1 MVVESIGSE
10 SRPSLLP
17 KLDGFQKVVA
27 LGGAI
32 VTVWGAVVTVTTTRN
47 AAKLREIESRLT
59 TLKEERSWAKE
70 LYSQFDAIVSKDA
83 SEQARIDR
91 LAGLLALADL
101 SDQSEL
107 KKQWARL
114 IREQVARYET
124 ALKAKSPSP
133 NGQVAAQLE
142 QYKQLREDAAASV
155 VESSPRY
162 SNYDFDIFWCPG
174 DANRSTAEAIARLKE
189 EDPNS
194 SGNWR
199 LRAVSG
205 KEPWVA
211 DKQTYSI
218 VWDYEDER
226 PIATALTDR
235 LQKLAPAPMAGIRL
249 RRLQSTNPTTRWYL
263 SVFVCRPNET
273 GRPAV

>member
-1 MVVESIGSE
+1 MGESTAAPPGSGGR
-10 SRPSLLP
+10 SILP
-17 KLDGFQKVVA
+17 KLDSFQKVVA

-47 AAKLREIESRLT
+47 ASKLKEIESRLT

-70 LYSQFDAIVSKDA
+70 LYSQFDAIVSKEA

-101 SDQSEL
+101 SDQPEL
-107 KKQWARL
+107 KEQWARL
-114 IREQVARYET
+114 IREQVSRYQ
-124 ALKAKSPSP
+124 ASLQAKSPAP
-133 NGQVAAQLE
+133 NPQVAAQLQ
-142 QYKQLREDAAASV
+142 QYQQLREDAAAAV
-155 VESSPRY
+155 VEANPRY

-174 DANRSTAEAIARLKE
+174 DDNRSVAEAIAALKK
-189 EDPNS
+189 EDPDA

-205 KEPWVA
+205 REAWVS
-211 DKQTYSI
+211 DKQSYSI

-226 PIATALTDR
+226 PIANALAAR
-235 LQKLAPAPMAGIRL
+235 LQKLAPPQMAGVRL
-249 RRLQSTNPTTRWYL
+249 WRLQSTNPSTRWYL
-263 SVFVCRPNET
+263 SVFVCHPRP
-273 GRPAV
+273 